1 MRNIV
6 KNTVCILILVVV
18 IYLMYQMI
26 KPTQIKPLPM
36 NKIIET
42 RSQESQPIV
51 LDRLPLVEE
60 TSTIIPANEIIQIN
74 YKDCNSQLD
83 KEFYTNDSPLFAE
96 IGPVNL
102 VPLDVNDSGHR
113 RINFY

>member
-6 KNTVCILILVVV
+6 KNTVCILILAVV
-18 IYLMYQMI
+18 IYLIYQMS
-26 KPTQIKPLPM
+26 KPTQIKPIPM

-42 RSQESQPIV
+42 RSQQSQPI

-60 TSTIIPANEIIQIN
+60 TSTIIPANEIVQMN

-83 KEFYTNDSPLFAE
+83 KELYTNDLPLFAE
-96 IGPVNL
+96 KGPVNL
-102 VPLDVNDSGHR
+102 VPLDVNDSTHR